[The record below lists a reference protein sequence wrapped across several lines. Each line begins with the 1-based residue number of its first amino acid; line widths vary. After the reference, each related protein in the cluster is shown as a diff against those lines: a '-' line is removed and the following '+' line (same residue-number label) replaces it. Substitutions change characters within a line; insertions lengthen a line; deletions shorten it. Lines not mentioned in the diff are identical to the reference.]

1 MWNKELNMVYTQKY
15 ASPVGGMLLAA
26 DEIGLTGVWFDG
38 EKFFADNLS
47 PRRSSRSFSAAAAR
61 SPLGTE
67 STASR
72 PRRMRCTWIRR
83 RTTRKSS

>member
-1 MWNKELNMVYTQKY
+1 MVYIQKY

-38 EKFFADNLS
+38 EKSFADNLS
-47 PRRSSRSFSAAAAR
+47 PRRSSSSFSAAAAR
-61 SPLGTE
+61 SPLGAE

-72 PRRMRCTWIRR
+72 PRHMRCTWIRR